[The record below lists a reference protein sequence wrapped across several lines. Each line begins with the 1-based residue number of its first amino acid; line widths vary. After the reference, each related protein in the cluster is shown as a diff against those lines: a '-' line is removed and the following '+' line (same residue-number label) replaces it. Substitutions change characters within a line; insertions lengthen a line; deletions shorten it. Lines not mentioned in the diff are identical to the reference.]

1 MKDNWD
7 NYEDESIYG
16 QAQPGAVAV
25 PTDKHIEEKSGNNFS
40 IQSSDEE
47 IYKIAEEA
55 EKRIRA
61 LNTIMNAALKITTEE
76 DWVITGGKPYLQAT
90 GATKVAR
97 LFGIE
102 WKLMDGFPRYEL
114 KPDGHRVYEY
124 RMKISFNGNT
134 IEMDGARSSASTFFT
149 GSKDPKGPEEIDMMN
164 VQKSAFA
171 NCLNRGIKALIPGL
185 QGITQDSLVKAG
197 FNLSKISGYT
207 FKEGQKGGKTQAEKD
222 DGLKCADCGSQIT
235 QKVASYTQGKYG
247 RYLCYDCQK
256 AAASGGANQLEN
268 KTAPKTE
275 EPPKAKKPYE
285 PPKAEVVK
293 TQPQPKEEEVNDEDE
308 YLASFDQYM

>member
-1 MKDNWD
+1 MKDWD

-16 QAQPGAVAV
+16 QAQQGAVAV
-25 PTDKHIEEKSGNNFS
+25 PTGKQVAETSEDSFAL
-40 IQSSDEE
+40 QSTNEE

-134 IEMDGARSSASTFFT
+134 IEMDGARSSASPFFT
-149 GSKDPKGPEEIDMMN
+149 GSKDPKGPAEIDMMN

-185 QGITQDSLVKAG
+185 QGINQDSLVKAG
-197 FNLSKISGYT
+197 FDLKKINGYT
-207 FKEGQKGGKTQAEKD
+207 FKEGNKGGKSEAEKN
-222 DGLKCADCGSQIT
+222 DGLVCADCGKTIT
-235 QKVASYTQGKYG
+235 QKVASYTQGKFG
-247 RYLCYDCQK
+247 RYLCFDCQK
-256 AAASGGANQLEN
+256 GAASGGANQLEN
-268 KTAPKTE
+268 KTAPKAA
-275 EPPKAKKPYE
+275 EPPKQKKPYE
-285 PPKAEVVK
+285 PPKAEVVQ
-293 TQPQPKEEEVNDEDE
+293 TPPKEEVNDEE
-308 YLASFDQYM
+308 EFLAGFDQFEEYM